1 MKQANTRREKKR
13 SDGIDAGEKKKKSN
27 KKIKEFYRRKYC
39 DCVREKIQRSE
50 RTEKNTKK
58 KKKRRNCER
67 RAQQLRK
74 TFVKIYKVAT

>member
-1 MKQANTRREKKR
+1 MELMLEKR
-13 SDGIDAGEKKKKSN
+13 KKKSN
-27 KKIKEFYRRKYC
+27 KKRKDFYRRKYC

-58 KKKRRNCER
+58 KKRRNCER